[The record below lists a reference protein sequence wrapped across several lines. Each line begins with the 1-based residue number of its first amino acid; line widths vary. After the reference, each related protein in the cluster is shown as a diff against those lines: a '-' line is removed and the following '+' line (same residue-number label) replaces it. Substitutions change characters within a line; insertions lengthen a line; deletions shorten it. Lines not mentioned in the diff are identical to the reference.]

1 MSVNRRR
8 ILRTTAQLAT
18 LTAAGP
24 LLAACGQEAAGA
36 GGSAATAPGHPH
48 PGTATG
54 SAPTVLTPGR
64 VPGAVPHTNPI
75 GGPGSPTAAG
85 PSATSPSAT
94 ASASP
99 ADQPPLAAGTPAEVA
114 TGPRDRPQI
123 ALTFHGQGD
132 PALATALLT
141 AAEQHGAQVTV
152 LVVGSWLDQQPQLA
166 RRILDGGHELGNHTQ
181 NHLDINA
188 LPADQAY
195 AEIAGCADRLR
206 ALTGS
211 IGRWFRPSAA
221 QYASAE
227 VKAQALR
234 VGYEHC
240 LSYDVDPRD
249 YADPGADVVQRR
261 ILAAIRPGSIVA
273 LHMGHQ
279 GTVDA
284 LPAVLEALQQRGL
297 SAVTA
302 SRLFA

>member
-1 MSVNRRR
+1 MSVDRRR

-24 LLAACGQEAAGA
+24 LLAACGQEATTA
-36 GGSAATAPGHPH
+36 GGNAAAARSARAH
-48 PGTATG
+48 PGAAAGT
-54 SAPTVLTPGR
+54 PTVLTPNR
-64 VPGAVPHTNPI
+64 I
-75 GGPGSPTAAG
+75 
-85 PSATSPSAT
+85 PSATPSAVAT
-94 ASASP
+94 AASP
-99 ADQPPLAAGTPAEVA
+99 VAGASPPELPPLAASTPAEVV

-141 AAEQHGAQVTV
+141 AAEQHGARVTV
-152 LVVGSWLDQQPQLA
+152 LVVGTWLDQQPQMA
-166 RRILDGGHELGNHTQ
+166 RRILDGGHELGNHTLS
-181 NHLDINA
+181 HLDISSMS
-188 LPADQAY
+188 ADQAY
-195 AEIAGCADRLR
+195 AEIAGCADRLK

-221 QYASAE
+221 QYATTE
-227 VKAQALR
+227 VKAQAR
-234 VGYEHC
+234 RAGYEHV

-249 YADPGADVVQRR
+249 YADPGAEVVQRR
-261 ILAAIRPGSIVA
+261 MLNAIKPGSIVA

-284 LPAVLEALQQRGL
+284 LPAVLEALQQRGI

-302 SRLFA
+302 SQLCS